1 MNRVVI
7 ALAAGVLTGG
17 SALASD
23 RDDILAVLKSGVPA
37 QPGLW
42 LFAPTT
48 RPSSMMFCPSS
59 GTVQALAPDGR
70 RNNDTYLQQGISEE
84 IFTVDNPQQL
94 MISGA
99 RIHGGSD
106 HIQGKRFNKTR
117 VSCRPSARH
126 EWRRR

>member
-23 RDDILAVLKSGVPA
+23 RDDILAVLK
-37 QPGLW
+37 QW
-42 LFAPTT
+42 
-48 RPSSMMFCPSS
+48 SS
-59 GTVQALAPDGR
+59 GAAGTVAVCADDAAVIDDVPPFEWHGPGACSRWQKD
-70 RNNDTYLQQGISEE
+70 NDAYLQQGISEE
-84 IFTVDNPQQL
+84 IFTVGNPQQL